1 METPEELPDIIA
13 IMDETFSDPAVLGE
27 FETNKDYMPFIH
39 SILRGEVA
47 NTISGYTDVSVLGG
61 NTANS
66 EFEFLT
72 GNSMAFFPNGSVP
85 YLQYIRDGI
94 STIVPQLESM
104 VIRHMVHIHTAQR
117 DGIVSLYMILWALTI
132 VISRE
137 AFHLRT
143 SFATMFLMKLIL
155 RVF

>member
-27 FETNKDYMPFIH
+27 FETNKDYMPFVH

-47 NTISGYTDVSVLGG
+47 NTISGYADVSVLGG

-72 GNSMAFFPNGSVP
+72 GNSMAFSQMDQFHIYSIYVMV
-85 YLQYIRDGI
+85 
-94 STIVPQLESM
+94 SAQL
-104 VIRHMVHIHTAQR
+104 
-117 DGIVSLYMILWALTI
+117 
-132 VISRE
+132 
-137 AFHLRT
+137 
-143 SFATMFLMKLIL
+143 FLS
-155 RVF
+155 

>member
-27 FETNKDYMPFIH
+27 FETNKDYMPFVH

-66 EFEFLT
+66 EFEF
-72 GNSMAFFPNGSVP
+72 
-85 YLQYIRDGI
+85 
-94 STIVPQLESM
+94 
-104 VIRHMVHIHTAQR
+104 
-117 DGIVSLYMILWALTI
+117 
-132 VISRE
+132 
-137 AFHLRT
+137 
-143 SFATMFLMKLIL
+143 
-155 RVF
+155 